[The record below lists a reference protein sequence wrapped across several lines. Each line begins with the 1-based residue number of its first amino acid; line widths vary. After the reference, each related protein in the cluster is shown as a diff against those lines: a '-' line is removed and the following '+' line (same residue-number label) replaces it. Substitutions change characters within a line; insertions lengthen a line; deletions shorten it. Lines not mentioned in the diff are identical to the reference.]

1 MSEKKKPLIYFEQ
14 GLETIFEV
22 LCIEPKR
29 ADYLLELGI
38 KLLFENVFGLGAVER
53 QPVRWRNCAK
63 PVLPAGTVNLVGC
76 LIGMLKKSF

>member
-38 KLLFENVFGLGAVER
+38 KLLFENGIGLGEVAELNVE
-53 QPVRWRNCAK
+53 
-63 PVLPAGTVNLVGC
+63 
-76 LIGMLKKSF
+76 LKNKR